1 MIVSVEEIMKRPEF
15 KGQYSDVVR
24 EKLEAL
30 EMTVREY
37 THNNFQNRSI
47 RFIASSEGNILNGTS
62 PFLRVGDTIQI
73 SQSLVNDGLYVVTE
87 LCSGY
92 IKVDKEL
99 FEVPY
104 NLVTKVEYP
113 ASVKTGVIDLM
124 IWKETTK
131 NKIGI
136 KSETLSRHTVTYYD
150 QDSNNQINGYPVSLL
165 GFLEPYK
172 KARF

>member
-1 MIVSVEEIMKRPEF
+1 MIVSLNELMRYQEFEKYHDDEIR
-15 KGQYSDVVR
+15 Q
-24 EKLEAL
+24 KLDSI
-30 EMTVREY
+30 EMMIRGY
-37 THNNFQNRSI
+37 TYNNFQNRNV
-47 RFIASSEGNILNGTS
+47 RFTATSEGNILNGIS

-73 SQSLVNDGLYVVTE
+73 SQSLVNDGLYVVEE

-113 ASVKTGVIDLM
+113 ASVKAGVIDLM
-124 IWKETTK
+124 LWKEITK
-131 NKIGI
+131 SKIGI

-150 QDSNNQINGYPVSLL
+150 QDSSNQINGYPVSLL
-165 GFLEPYK
+165 GFLEPYR